1 MTIIIITKEIENTPL
16 KKGVIVEVGDGL
28 AKDMIR
34 QGNAELYIEEK
45 EVEESKKIKS
55 TKK

>member
-1 MTIIIITKEIENTPL
+1 MTTIIITKEIENTPL
-16 KKGVIVEVGDGL
+16 KKGVIVEVGDSL

-34 QGNAELYIEEK
+34 QGNAELYIEKK
-45 EVEESKKIKS
+45 EVKETKS